1 MYLIVNN
8 EKFKKRKRCLG
19 GIWGISIIVRII
31 GKVTNLYVIPKW
43 SGYLIF
49 GAISLY
55 IVLSLYIYFKE
66 KTDK

>member
-1 MYLIVNN
+1 MKSLKNFRDV
-8 EKFKKRKRCLG
+8 LG
-19 GIWGISIIVRII
+19 GIWGISIIVRVFS
-31 GKVTNLYVIPKW
+31 KVTNLYVMPKW

-66 KTDK
+66 KTNK

>member
-1 MYLIVNN
+1 MLII
-8 EKFKKRKRCLG
+8 KRLKNVRDVLG

-66 KTDK
+66 KTNK

>member
-1 MYLIVNN
+1 MKSLKNFRDV
-8 EKFKKRKRCLG
+8 LG

-31 GKVTNLYVIPKW
+31 GKVTNLYVMPKW
-43 SGYLIF
+43 SLYLIF

-66 KTDK
+66 KTN

>member
-1 MYLIVNN
+1 MKSLKNARDV
-8 EKFKKRKRCLG
+8 LG
-19 GIWGISIIVRII
+19 LIWGISIIVRII
-31 GKVTNLYVIPKW
+31 SKATNLYVIPKW

-66 KTDK
+66 KTNK